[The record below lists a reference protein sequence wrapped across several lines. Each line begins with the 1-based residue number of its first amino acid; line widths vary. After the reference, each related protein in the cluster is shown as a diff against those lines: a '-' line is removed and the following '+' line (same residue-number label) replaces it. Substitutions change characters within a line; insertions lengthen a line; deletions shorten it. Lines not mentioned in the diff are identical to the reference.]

1 MRYKYGMNTRQAQQ
15 SSDRDSYHG
24 VLFEVPAADAAPVSK
39 EQPAGTPRLKRAD
52 RRQIVC
58 LPHALDDLLPED
70 HEARIIWAYVEGLDL
85 TPLHE
90 SILAVEG
97 HAGRSAADRQIFMA
111 LWLYATLKGVGSARQ
126 LADLCERHAAYRWI
140 CGGVSVNHHTLSDFR
155 TAHGEFLDRLLTQG
169 VAGLMCEGLVEMER
183 VAQDGMRVR
192 ASAGAASFRRRE
204 TLEKCLAK
212 AEEQV
217 QRLRAELESDPAAAN
232 QRQKA
237 ARQRAARERLER
249 VQRALQH
256 LPERETRKKP
266 TEREKTRVSTT
277 DAEATVMKMGDGGF
291 RPAYNVQLATDTATQ
306 IITGVDVVTTG
317 GDQGQLA
324 PMVEQHEERY
334 QQTPEAMLVDG
345 GFVKKEAIEQ
355 VSPPKGGTV
364 VYAPVMKPKDS
375 QRDPHVPCEGDSP
388 AVAEWRVRMG
398 TAEAKGIYKERAA
411 TAECVNAIARNRN
424 LQQFRVRGR
433 PKVRAIVLWY
443 VLVHNLMRVAALRAE
458 AAKAVE

>member
-1 MRYKYGMNTRQAQQ
+1 M
-15 SSDRDSYHG
+15 
-24 VLFEVPAADAAPVSK
+24 
-39 EQPAGTPRLKRAD
+39 
-52 RRQIVC
+52 
-58 LPHALDDLLPED
+58 
-70 HEARIIWAYVEGLDL
+70 
-85 TPLHE
+85 
-90 SILAVEG
+90 
-97 HAGRSAADRQIFMA
+97 
-111 LWLYATLKGVGSARQ
+111 
-126 LADLCERHAAYRWI
+126 
-140 CGGVSVNHHTLSDFR
+140 SVNHHTLSDFR
-155 TAHGEFLDRLLTQG
+155 TAHGGFLDRLLTQG

-204 TLEKCLAK
+204 TLEKCLAE

-249 VQRALQH
+249 VQQALQH
-256 LPERETRKKP
+256 LPEREARKKP
-266 TEREKTRVSTT
+266 KEREKTRVSTT
-277 DAEATVMKMGDGGF
+277 DAEATVMKMGDGGY

-355 VSPPKGGTV
+355 VSPPKGRHGRLRPGNEAQGFSARSAPSVRRGQPGGGGVAGANGNGRGEGHLQGTCRDGGV
-364 VYAPVMKPKDS
+364 C
-375 QRDPHVPCEGDSP
+375 QRDCPQSEPATVPRAWSAQGPGDR
-388 AVAEWRVRMG
+388 AVVCSRSQLDACGG
-398 TAEAKGIYKERAA
+398 TARRGGQSGRISHKTEKVGVLRPFGSWQIASGEELPVGDYAKRSNG
-411 TAECVNAIARNRN
+411 TS
-424 LQQFRVRGR
+424 GR
-433 PKVRAIVLWY
+433 PVS
-443 VLVHNLMRVAALRAE
+443 
-458 AAKAVE
+458 

>member
-1 MRYKYGMNTRQAQQ
+1 
-15 SSDRDSYHG
+15 
-24 VLFEVPAADAAPVSK
+24 VPAGDVTPIAK
-39 EQPAGTPRLKRAD
+39 EQPVGTPRLKRAD

-85 TPLHE
+85 TPLHNA
-90 SILAVEG
+90 IRAVEG

-126 LADLCERHAAYRWI
+126 LAELCDRHAAYRWI

-169 VAGLMCEGLVEMER
+169 VAGLLCEGLVEMER

-204 TLEKCLAK
+204 TLEKCLAE

-217 QRLRAELESDPAAAN
+217 QRLRAEMESDPAAAN

-249 VQRALQH
+249 VQKALEH
-256 LPERETRKKP
+256 LPEMEARKKP
-266 TEREKTRVSTT
+266 KEREKTRVSTT
-277 DAEATVMKMGDGGF
+277 DAEATVMKMADGGY
-291 RPAYNVQLATDTATQ
+291 RPAYNVQLATDTASQ

-324 PMVEQHEERY
+324 PMVDQHEERY
-334 QQTPEAMLVDG
+334 EQVPEAMLVDG
-345 GFVKKEAIEQ
+345 GFVKKEAIER
-355 VSPPKGGTV
+355 VSPPEGGTV
-364 VYAPVMKPKDS
+364 IYAPVMKPKDPK
-375 QRDPHVPCEGDSP
+375 RDPHAPCEDDSP

-398 TAEAKGIYKERAA
+398 TPEAKEIYKERAA

-433 PKVRAIVLWY
+433 TKVRTVALWY
-443 VLVHNLMRVAALRAE
+443 ALVHNVMRAVALRA
-458 AAKAVE
+458 AAAAAVG

>member
-1 MRYKYGMNTRQAQQ
+1 
-15 SSDRDSYHG
+15 
-24 VLFEVPAADAAPVSK
+24 VLFEVPAGDGTPISK
-39 EQPAGTPRLKRAD
+39 EQPAGTPRLKRAN

-85 TPLHE
+85 TPLHDL
-90 SILAVEG
+90 ILAVDG

-111 LWLYATLKGVGSARQ
+111 LWLYATLKGIGSARQ
-126 LADLCERHAAYRWI
+126 LAELCERHVAYRWI
-140 CGGVSVNHHTLSDFR
+140 CGGVTVNHHTLSDFR
-155 TAHGEFLDRLLTQG
+155 TAHGEFLDRLLTQ
-169 VAGLMCEGLVEMER
+169 GLVEMER

-204 TLEKCLAK
+204 TLEKCLAE

-249 VQRALQH
+249 VQKALQH
-256 LPERETRKKP
+256 LPEMEARKKP
-266 TEREKTRVSTT
+266 QDREKTRVSTT
-277 DAEATVMKMGDGGF
+277 DAEATVMKMADGGY
-291 RPAYNVQLATDTATQ
+291 RPAYNVQLATDTAAQ
-306 IITGVDVVTTG
+306 IITGVDVVTSG

-324 PMVEQHEERY
+324 PMVEQHDERY

-355 VSPPKGGTV
+355 VSPPEGGTV
-364 VYAPVMKPKDS
+364 VYAPVMESK
-375 QRDPHVPCEGDSP
+375 DPHRDRHTPCDDDSP

-398 TAEAKGIYKERAA
+398 TPEAKEIYKERAA

-433 PKVRAIVLWY
+433 SKVRTIVLWY
-443 VLVHNLMRVAALRAE
+443 VLAHNLMRAVALRA
-458 AAKAVE
+458 AATAAAG

>member
-1 MRYKYGMNTRQAQQ
+1 MRYKYGMNARQVHQ
-15 SSDRDSYHG
+15 SGGRDSYHG

-39 EQPAGTPRLKRAD
+39 KQPAGAPRLKRAD

-85 TPLHE
+85 TPLHD

-111 LWLYATLKGVGSARQ
+111 LWLYATLKGIGSARQ
-126 LADLCERHAAYRWI
+126 LAELCERHAAYRWI
-140 CGGVSVNHHTLSDFR
+140 CGGVPVNHHTLSDFR

-204 TLEKCLAK
+204 TLEKCLAE

-217 QRLRAELESDPAAAN
+217 QRLRAEL
-232 QRQKA
+232 
-237 ARQRAARERLER
+237 
-249 VQRALQH
+249 
-256 LPERETRKKP
+256 
-266 TEREKTRVSTT
+266 
-277 DAEATVMKMGDGGF
+277 GDGGY

-317 GDQGQLA
+317 GDQGQLT

-375 QRDPHVPCEGDSP
+375 QRDPHLPCEGDSP

>member
-1 MRYKYGMNTRQAQQ
+1 MNTNQ
-15 SSDRDSYHG
+15 SDQPSDREPLQG
-24 VLFEVPAADAAPVSK
+24 VLFEVPAGDVTPTSK
-39 EQPAGTPRLKRAD
+39 EQPGGTPRLKRAD

-85 TPLHE
+85 TSLHD

-97 HAGRSAADRQIFMA
+97 HAGRTAADRQIFMA

-126 LADLCERHAAYRWI
+126 LAELCERHVAYRWI
-140 CGGVSVNHHTLSDFR
+140 CGGVTVNHHTLSDFR
-155 TAHGEFLDRLLTQG
+155 TAHGGFLDRLLTQG
-169 VAGLMCEGLVEMER
+169 VAGLMHEGLVEMER

-204 TLEKCLAK
+204 TLEKCLAEAK
-212 AEEQV
+212 EQV

-237 ARQRAARERLER
+237 ARQRAARERLEG
-249 VQRALQH
+249 VQKALDH
-256 LPERETRKKP
+256 LPELEARRKPK
-266 TEREKTRVSTT
+266 EREKTRVSTT
-277 DAEATVMKMGDGGF
+277 DAEATVMKMGDGGY

-324 PMVEQHEERY
+324 PMVEQHAERY

-355 VSPPKGGTV
+355 VSPPEGGTL
-364 VYAPVMKPKDS
+364 VYAPVMESKDP
-375 QRDPHVPCEGDSP
+375 QRDRHTPCDDDSP

-398 TAEAKGIYKERAA
+398 TPEAKEIYKERAA

-433 PKVRAIVLWY
+433 TKVRTIVLWY
-443 VLVHNLMRVAALRAE
+443 VLVHNLMRVLTLRAE

>member
-1 MRYKYGMNTRQAQQ
+1 MNTNQ
-15 SSDRDSYHG
+15 SDQPCDREPLQG
-24 VLFEVPAADAAPVSK
+24 TLFEIPAGDAAPICK
-39 EQPAGTPRLKRAD
+39 EQPAGIPRLRRAE

-58 LPHALDDLLPED
+58 LPHALDDLLAED

-85 TPLHE
+85 APLHD

-97 HAGRSAADRQIFMA
+97 HAGRSTADRKIFMA

-126 LADLCERHAAYRWI
+126 LAELCERHVAYRWI

-155 TAHGEFLDRLLTQG
+155 TAHGAFLDRLLTQG
-169 VAGLMCEGLVEMER
+169 VAGLMHEGLVEMER

-204 TLEKCLAK
+204 TLEKCLAE
-212 AEEQV
+212 AEDQV

-249 VQRALQH
+249 VQKALEH
-256 LPERETRKKP
+256 LPEMEARKKP
-266 TEREKTRVSTT
+266 KEREKTRVSTT
-277 DAEATVMKMGDGGF
+277 DAEATVMKMGDGGY

-324 PMVEQHEERY
+324 PMVEQHDERY
-334 QQTPEAMLVDG
+334 GQVPEAMLVDG

-375 QRDPHVPCEGDSP
+375 RRDPHVPREGDNP

-398 TAEAKGIYKERAA
+398 TPEAKEIYKERAA

-433 PKVRAIVLWY
+433 TKVRAIALWY
-443 VLVHNLMRVAALRAE
+443 ALVHNLMRAVTLRAVAAAT
-458 AAKAVE
+458 VG